1 MYISDK
7 DFRKFEYLVGF
18 VNTVAEIV
26 CDPDEFQDPNAK
38 DSTVFAIGYSVDNNN
53 SIELSTLES
62 EGLKD
67 FADNL
72 EDLETEIKNAVK
84 TDFSNKWLRIAEGD

>member
-7 DFRKFEYLVGF
+7 DFRKIEYLVGF

-38 DSTVFAIGYSVDNNN
+38 DSTVFTIGYSVEND
-53 SIELSTLES
+53 SVEFSTLES
-62 EGLKD
+62 DTLGNFRLNLK
-67 FADNL
+67 
-72 EDLETEIKNAVK
+72 DLETEIKNAVK

>member
-7 DFRKFEYLVGF
+7 EFRKIEYLVGF

-38 DSTVFAIGYSVDNNN
+38 DSTVFTIGYS
-53 SIELSTLES
+53 IENDSVEFSTLES
-62 EGLKD
+62 DTLGDFRLNLK
-67 FADNL
+67 
-72 EDLETEIKNAVK
+72 DLETEIKNAVK

>member
-7 DFRKFEYLVGF
+7 DFRKIEYLVGF

-38 DSTVFAIGYSVDNNN
+38 DSTVFTIGYYVGNDSV
-53 SIELSTLES
+53 EFSTLES
-62 EGLKD
+62 DTLGNFRLNLK
-67 FADNL
+67 
-72 EDLETEIKNAVK
+72 DLETEIKNAVK